1 MIPSNV
7 VFVGSAILFYRISY
21 LVLGN
26 PKQSYEATLLFI
38 YNPASIHFSSFYSES
53 LYSFLSNFIILQYVR
68 SMQGQHP
75 QPLLLIVSVA
85 ISTLLR
91 SNSII
96 LIPLFYLPTLLQ
108 ASQSPL
114 LLSLSIVISI
124 LPIFLYLYYN
134 TIRFCPSDS
143 WFPLFTCNGST
154 VYSYVE
160 QKYWNVG
167 LLGYYSWEH
176 VV

>member
-85 ISTLLR
+85 LSTLLR

-96 LIPLFYLPTLLQ
+96 LIPL
-108 ASQSPL
+108 
-114 LLSLSIVISI
+114 LSIVISI

-143 WFPLFTCNGST
+143 WFPLFACNGST

>member
-68 SMQGQHP
+68 SHARTT
-75 QPLLLIVSVA
+75 S
-85 ISTLLR
+85 ST
-91 SNSII
+91 SFIDSFSSSFNTPSTNSII

-108 ASQSPL
+108 APSLPFSFRYRSL
-114 LLSLSIVISI
+114 LVSFLFFSTSTTTRSVSVHRIHGFLCSLVM
-124 LPIFLYLYYN
+124 
-134 TIRFCPSDS
+134 D
-143 WFPLFTCNGST
+143 PLFIRM
-154 VYSYVE
+154 
-160 QKYWNVG
+160 WNRSIGTLVFWG
-167 LLGYYSWEH
+167 TILGNM
-176 VV
+176 